1 MLKASVN
8 GLTTMDSTYSNV
20 SAVKHQVYLK
30 NRALMYTIGI
40 LLIGPILGFGY
51 LFYLEGSAAFAIGF
65 VMLIGIA
72 MYGMLRLDFGKISH
86 MIEVTPQFL
95 RVDDCV
101 LKEIAW
107 QDIADLKLESHFSN
121 GIKRSALLIIYL
133 KTNHTYDLPVPGRI
147 LSRQRTDGG
156 IVATNL
162 YNYAG
167 DYKDIF
173 KRLCEARESGQF
185 VLWNRSQH

>member
-1 MLKASVN
+1 
-8 GLTTMDSTYSNV
+8 
-20 SAVKHQVYLK
+20 
-30 NRALMYTIGI
+30 
-40 LLIGPILGFGY
+40 
-51 LFYLEGSAAFAIGF
+51 
-65 VMLIGIA
+65 MLISIA
-72 MYGMLRLDFGKISH
+72 MYGMLRLDFGKITH

-95 RVDDCV
+95 RVDDCI

-107 QDIADLKLESHFSN
+107 QDIADLKPESHFSN

-162 YNYAG
+162 YNLPEITRKSSNASVRREIAVSLFCGIALNIEQHLAHFKPRAG
-167 DYKDIF
+167 RQNAWSG
-173 KRLCEARESGQF
+173 RL
-185 VLWNRSQH
+185 SQS

>member
-72 MYGMLRLDFGKISH
+72 MYGDRKSTRLNSSHVKISYA
-86 MIEVTPQFL
+86 VF
-95 RVDDCV
+95 C
-101 LKEIAW
+101 LK
-107 QDIADLKLESHFSN
+107 K
-121 GIKRSALLIIYL
+121 KKII
-133 KTNHTYDLPVPGRI
+133 I
-147 LSRQRTDGG
+147 
-156 IVATNL
+156 IV
-162 YNYAG
+162 
-167 DYKDIF
+167 
-173 KRLCEARESGQF
+173 
-185 VLWNRSQH
+185 